1 MHIHCIIIGF
11 ATFLSSRH
19 KLVWWEDL
27 EVQISSHCV
36 TIEDLIIVIQ
46 WSWGWGV
53 EGGGRYMSVSCLKYI
68 VHVHYMWLFPVLHDC
83 NIWNTCTDD
92 DDAVG
97 LAIAGRRGPC
107 ETSPRRAFL
116 GQSIG
121 HTNSTAS
128 GCDFIDPSHWRPAA
142 APSALHSAK
151 HDVLLQTRMSADMA
165 KVRQFA
171 AQDELEDD
179 RLADAHL
186 PIHCFVG
193 YVVLPQ
199 NPKHTTVAP
208 HFNRS
213 QASFLHVLHVA
224 NH

>member
-1 MHIHCIIIGF
+1 M
-11 ATFLSSRH
+11 
-19 KLVWWEDL
+19 LVTWIPD
-27 EVQISSHCV
+27 QNC
-36 TIEDLIIVIQ
+36 
-46 WSWGWGV
+46 
-53 EGGGRYMSVSCLKYI
+53 
-68 VHVHYMWLFPVLHDC
+68 HYLVP
-83 NIWNTCTDD
+83 ID

-107 ETSPRRAFL
+107 ETTPRSAIL

-121 HTNSTAS
+121 RTNSTAS

-142 APSALHSAK
+142 PPSALHSAK

-186 PIHCFVG
+186 LIHCFVG

-199 NPKHTTVAP
+199 NPKHLTVPITRKWLVKILTEHFKP
-208 HFNRS
+208 HQWKSLILLLTKWRK
-213 QASFLHVLHVA
+213 LGWRH
-224 NH
+224 